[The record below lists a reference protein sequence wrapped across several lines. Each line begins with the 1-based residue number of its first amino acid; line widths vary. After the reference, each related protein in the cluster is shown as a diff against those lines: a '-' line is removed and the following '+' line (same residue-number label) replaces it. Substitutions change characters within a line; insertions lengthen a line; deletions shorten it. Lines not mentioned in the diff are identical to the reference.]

1 MLRYCGSDEVHGDI
15 LRKKVVAPG
24 NTMLFV
30 LTTDDD
36 ENFGDL
42 AIKYYAVPGVCRY
55 SRSPHQS
62 GKPISPE
69 WMTEGGGGGGGG
81 GG

>member
-1 MLRYCGSDEVHGDI
+1 MLLRYCGSDEVHGDI

-42 AIKYYAVPGVCRY
+42 AIKYYAVPGVCR
-55 SRSPHQS
+55 SLQLFFSS
-62 GKPISPE
+62 V
-69 WMTEGGGGGGGG
+69 W
-81 GG
+81 